1 MDEIVDTGR
10 RKQRDRRNGPRRADD
25 GAARPDRRAE
35 GGKSAGRELVPTG
48 PAVTRET
55 PRDAGASAKPASGSA
70 AFAAQL
76 LGQPGAKRGLKGGAP
91 VLDGA
96 RAAYL
101 ESEYLGQGER
111 RAPKGVIAKTKI

>member
-1 MDEIVDTGR
+1 MDPIPSSGR
-10 RKQRDRRNGPRRADD
+10 RKQRDRRAGPRRADD

-35 GGKSAGRELVPTG
+35 GGAPASESRALVPVAPTRMHDAAT
-48 PAVTRET
+48 PADKA
-55 PRDAGASAKPASGSA
+55 PSSA

-91 VLDGA
+91 VLEGA

-101 ESEYLGQGER
+101 ESEFLGKGER
-111 RAPKGVIAKTKI
+111 RTPKGVIAKTEI